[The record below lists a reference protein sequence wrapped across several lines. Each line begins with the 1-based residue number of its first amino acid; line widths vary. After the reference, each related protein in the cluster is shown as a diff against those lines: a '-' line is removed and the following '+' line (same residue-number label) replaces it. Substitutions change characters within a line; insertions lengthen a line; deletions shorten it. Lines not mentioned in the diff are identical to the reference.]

1 MKLENIYLLVMTLAF
16 CVIGIMMLLG
26 KADFAIKKHI
36 RESGKYNIFRLRV
49 IHALTFFLIGVITTL
64 ILCGINEMVT
74 LFVIVP
80 VAIILIALQ
89 YTWAKKKD

>member
-36 RESGKYNIFRLRV
+36 RESGKYNIPRLRV
-49 IHALTFFLIGVITTL
+49 IYAMSLFLIGIVTTL
-64 ILCGINEMVT
+64 VLYGINEMVT

>member
-1 MKLENIYLLVMTLAF
+1 MTLAF

-36 RESGKYNIFRLRV
+36 RESGKYNIPRLRV
-49 IHALTFFLIGVITTL
+49 IYAMSFFLIGIVTTL
-64 ILCGINEMVT
+64 VLYGINEMVT

>member
-1 MKLENIYLLVMTLAF
+1 MTLAF

-36 RESGKYNIFRLRV
+36 RESGKYNIPRLRV
-49 IHALTFFLIGVITTL
+49 IYAMSLFLIGIVTTL
-64 ILCGINEMVT
+64 VLYGINEMVT

>member
-36 RESGKYNIFRLRV
+36 RESGKYNIPRLRV
-49 IHALTFFLIGVITTL
+49 IYAMSFFLIGIVTTFVL
-64 ILCGINEMVT
+64 YGINEMVT

>member
-1 MKLENIYLLVMTLAF
+1 MTLAF

-36 RESGKYNIFRLRV
+36 RESGKYNIPRLRV
-49 IHALTFFLIGVITTL
+49 IYAMSFFLIGIVTTFVL
-64 ILCGINEMVT
+64 YGINEMVT

>member
-1 MKLENIYLLVMTLAF
+1 MTLAF

-36 RESGKYNIFRLRV
+36 RESGKYNIPRLRV
-49 IHALTFFLIGVITTL
+49 IYAISFFLIGIVTTL
-64 ILCGINEMVT
+64 VLYGINEMVT

>member
-36 RESGKYNIFRLRV
+36 RESGKYNIPHLRV
-49 IHALTFFLIGVITTL
+49 IYAMSFFLIGIVTTL
-64 ILCGINEMVT
+64 VLYGINEMVT

>member
-1 MKLENIYLLVMTLAF
+1 MTPENIYLLVMSIVFAVL
-16 CVIGIMMLLG
+16 GIMMLLG

-49 IHALTFFLIGVITTL
+49 IHALSFFLIGVITTL
-64 ILCGINEMVT
+64 ILCGVNEMVAVC
-74 LFVIVP
+74 VIIP
-80 VAIILIALQ
+80 CAIVLATLQ

>member
-1 MKLENIYLLVMTLAF
+1 MTLAF
-16 CVIGIMMLLG
+16 CVVGIMMLLG

-36 RESGKYNIFRLRV
+36 RESGKYNIPRLRV
-49 IHALTFFLIGVITTL
+49 IYAMSFFLIGIVTTL
-64 ILCGINEMVT
+64 VLYGVNEMVT

>member
-16 CVIGIMMLLG
+16 CVVGIMMLLG

-49 IHALTFFLIGVITTL
+49 IHALSFFLIGVITTL
-64 ILCGINEMVT
+64 ILCGVNELVT
-74 LFVIVP
+74 VCVIIP
-80 VAIILIALQ
+80 CAIVLATLQ

>member
-1 MKLENIYLLVMTLAF
+1 MSIAF
-16 CVIGIMMLLG
+16 AVLGIMMLLG

-36 RESGKYNIFRLRV
+36 RESGKYNILRLRV
-49 IHALTFFLIGVITTL
+49 IYAMSFFLIGIVTTL
-64 ILCGINEMVT
+64 VLCGINEMVT

>member
-1 MKLENIYLLVMTLAF
+1 MTPENIYLLVMTLAF
-16 CVIGIMMLLG
+16 CVVGIMMLLG

-36 RESGKYNIFRLRV
+36 RESGKYNIPRLRV
-49 IHALTFFLIGVITTL
+49 IYAMSFFLIGIVTTL
-64 ILCGINEMVT
+64 VLYGINEMVT

>member
-1 MKLENIYLLVMTLAF
+1 MTTENIYLLVMSIAF
-16 CVIGIMMLLG
+16 AVLGIMMLLG

-49 IHALTFFLIGVITTL
+49 IHSLTFFLIGVITTL
-64 ILCGINEMVT
+64 ILCGVNEMVT

>member
-1 MKLENIYLLVMTLAF
+1 MTTENIYLLVMSIAF
-16 CVIGIMMLLG
+16 AVLGIMMLLG

-36 RESGKYNIFRLRV
+36 RESGKYNILRLRV
-49 IHALTFFLIGVITTL
+49 IYAMSFFLIGIVTTL
-64 ILCGINEMVT
+64 VLCGINEMVT

-89 YTWAKKKD
+89 YTWAKKK

>member
-1 MKLENIYLLVMTLAF
+1 MTLAF

-36 RESGKYNIFRLRV
+36 RESGKYNIPRLRV
-49 IHALTFFLIGVITTL
+49 IYAMSFFLIGIVTTL
-64 ILCGINEMVT
+64 VLCGINEMVT

-80 VAIILIALQ
+80 AAIILIALQ

>member
-36 RESGKYNIFRLRV
+36 RESGKYNIPRLRV
-49 IHALTFFLIGVITTL
+49 IYAISFFLIGIVTTL
-64 ILCGINEMVT
+64 VLYGINEMVT

>member
-1 MKLENIYLLVMTLAF
+1 MTLAF

-89 YTWAKKKD
+89 YTWAKKKE

>member
-16 CVIGIMMLLG
+16 CVVGIMMLLG

-36 RESGKYNIFRLRV
+36 RESGKYNIPRLRV
-49 IHALTFFLIGVITTL
+49 IYAMSFFLIGIVTTL
-64 ILCGINEMVT
+64 VLYGINEMVT

>member
-1 MKLENIYLLVMTLAF
+1 
-16 CVIGIMMLLG
+16 MLLG

-36 RESGKYNIFRLRV
+36 RESGKYNIPRLRV
-49 IHALTFFLIGVITTL
+49 IYAMSFFLICIVTTL
-64 ILCGINEMVT
+64 VLYGINEMVT

>member
-1 MKLENIYLLVMTLAF
+1 MTPENIYLLVMTLAF

-36 RESGKYNIFRLRV
+36 RESGKYNIPRLRV
-49 IHALTFFLIGVITTL
+49 IYAMSFFLIGIVTTL
-64 ILCGINEMVT
+64 VLCGINEMVT

-80 VAIILIALQ
+80 AAIILIALQ